1 MNLSALL
8 VAALWLFPPVPQ
20 AGPYTA
26 SLNPRES
33 FRTAAESTLDDAS
46 AVNIKGDDSE
56 FTPQMQNLKAANLNL
71 TRMAD
76 VDSERTIAAAVN
88 DLVFAITACH
98 IVAKGGAA
106 TTQCETEINDART
119 HAMQVLGARKTNGTW
134 QDAPPA

>member
-1 MNLSALL
+1 MNLAALL
-8 VAALWLFPPVPQ
+8 ALALWLFPPIPQ

-33 FRTAAESTLDDAS
+33 FRTAAESTLDAAS
-46 AVNIKGDDSE
+46 AVNIKGDDAE
-56 FTPQMQNLKAANLNL
+56 FTPQMQTLKAANTNL

-76 VDSERTIAAAVN
+76 VDSERTIAAAVT

-106 TTQCETEINDART
+106 TTECEAQINDARKQ
-119 HAMQVLGARKTNGTW
+119 AMQVLGARKNNGTW